1 MRKPPLAHRE
11 EDVWSGGV
19 VVNPARLLRDVNGA
33 GGHVIAGGDVLYG
46 LRPGA
51 ETVGM
56 RPQLD
61 DLLGTLVAVAAE
73 QGPPWRFAVASAGGI
88 TLLGLPRDQKLT
100 LTSET
105 PEQQVTHMAWANFG
119 KERVL
124 YVRWASGTVGRLR
137 LDLGTIEEL
146 HVLPMDAIASDRN
159 GALAMV
165 AARCDA
171 RDAHALWTLD
181 GIRIEERPVS
191 VAFAGRD
198 PEARVHLAV
207 ADTAIA
213 YAAEGKGTHLSRGI
227 DEDFVPSEALAHGGA
242 LAFQGA
248 SADAALFGVSWNKLA
263 CGIDRVDAKGA
274 AQRIIEMGSDQAD
287 APRIVAI
294 QWDQSR
300 HALWGASPEIGL
312 LRSNEPK
319 GKSGKKR
326 LVN

>member
-1 MRKPPLAHRE
+1 MGKPQLARRE

-19 VVNPARLLRDVNGA
+19 VLDPPRLLRDVNGA
-33 GGHVIAGGDVLYG
+33 GGHVVAGGDVLYG

-51 ETVGM
+51 ENVGM
-56 RPQLD
+56 RPELD

-88 TLLGLPRDQKLT
+88 TVMGLPHDQKLT
-100 LTSET
+100 LTSDG
-105 PEQQVTHMAWANFG
+105 PENRVTHMAWANFR

-124 YVRWASGTVGRLR
+124 YVRWAGGTVGRLR

-165 AARCDA
+165 AARCGA

-181 GIRIEERPVS
+181 GIQLEERDLTVT
-191 VAFAGRD
+191 FEGHD

-207 ADTAIA
+207 AGAAIA
-213 YAAEGKGTHLSRGI
+213 YAAEGKGTHVSRGI
-227 DEDFVPSEALAHGGA
+227 DEDFVPCEGLAQGGA
-242 LAFQGA
+242 VAFQGT

-274 AQRIIEMGSDQAD
+274 AQRIIEVGSDKAD

-294 QWDQSR
+294 QWDESR

-312 LRSNEPK
+312 VRSNEPK
-319 GKSGKKR
+319 GKGGKKR